1 MEGELPPNATSRA
14 GNYNYPKLWP
24 SSAPPPSSSTALSSS
39 STALSSETSSAPI
52 SSTSHMPSHSTT
64 LPLAPSAPSHQVP
77 SSSSSFWSSL
87 QQQFQSISSTHYS
100 TSLEGPMSTPTGVS
114 SSHDQPVWQT
124 LMSLDQRPAAA
135 TMGASPRSSS
145 PIDMIDLGFDS
156 GPTSFSQCLQ
166 EGMNMDSLDYS
177 NLFRRQFQAGANLE
191 SKYNPASP
199 SLSEGFYSQMAG
211 PLSSFDGTLLSSTL
225 SSRPSSLGHE
235 FASSKTKSTH
245 DHLPAPEEAA
255 TRGTTSGGDASTVPN
270 TPISSL
276 SNSLSSDG
284 GEEEDTQSL
293 RGEAMAMYQETP
305 IKLEPDEKE
314 AAAAAVEMDPSSEI
328 SKKKPSKPRKKGQKR
343 NREPRVALVTKSEIE
358 HLEDGF
364 RWRKYGQ
371 KAVKNSPYPR
381 SYYRCTNSKCS
392 VKKRVER
399 SADDP
404 SMVVTTY
411 EGQHNHHS
419 PAVLRGS
426 AELITSNTGIHSY
439 NMIGAHD
446 PSSSPSSSSGVINPQ
461 SPPFSFPALPNC
473 MLPVCFPP
481 PRTFELVMQMQEQE
495 DLHRFLLP
503 PKPTPPAHQ
512 LIINPPQTVPA
523 LNNVAAL
530 DEGLLEDMIPVG
542 VREKLHGHFYNF

>member
-1 MEGELPPNATSRA
+1 
-14 GNYNYPKLWP
+14 
-24 SSAPPPSSSTALSSS
+24 
-39 STALSSETSSAPI
+39 
-52 SSTSHMPSHSTT
+52 MPSYSTT
-64 LPLAPSAPSHQVP
+64 LPLAPSAPPHQVP
-77 SSSSSFWSSL
+77 SSSSSSSFWSSL
-87 QQQFQSISSTHYS
+87 EQQFQSLSSTHYS
-100 TSLEGPMSTPTGVS
+100 TSLEVPMSTPTSVS
-114 SSHDQPVWQT
+114 TSHDQPFWQT
-124 LMSLDQRPAAA
+124 LISLDQRPAS
-135 TMGASPRSSS
+135 ASPRSASS
-145 PIDMIDLGFDS
+145 IDMIDLGFDS
-156 GPTSFSQCLQ
+156 GPMSFSQCLQ

-211 PLSSFDGTLLSSTL
+211 PLSSFDETLLGSTR

-235 FASSKTKSTH
+235 FLSSKTKSTH
-245 DHLPAPEEAA
+245 NHLPAHEEAA
-255 TRGTTSGGDASTVPN
+255 TRGAVSGGDASTVPS

-293 RGEAMAMYQETP
+293 RGAAMAMDQKPP
-305 IKLEPDEKE
+305 IKLEPEEKE
-314 AAAAAVEMDPSSEI
+314 AAAAAMEMDPSSDI
-328 SKKKPSKPRKKGQKR
+328 AKKPSKPRKKGQKR
-343 NREPRVALVTKSEIE
+343 NRQPRVALVTKSEVE

-399 SADDP
+399 SADDS
-404 SMVVTTY
+404 SMVITTY

-426 AELITSNTGIHSY
+426 AELITGSHSY

-446 PSSSPSSSSGVINPQ
+446 PSSPSSSSGVINPQ

-473 MLPVCFPP
+473 MLPMCFT
-481 PRTFELVMQMQEQE
+481 PRNTFKLAMQMQEQE
-495 DLHRFLLP
+495 DSHRFLLP
-503 PKPTPPAHQ
+503 PYPTPPAHQ
-512 LIINPPQTVPA
+512 SIIHPPQMVPA

-530 DEGLLEDMIPVG
+530 DEGLLEDMIPIG
-542 VREKLHGHFYNF
+542 VREKLHGYF